1 MCLALACG
9 WPSPA
14 AADDRA
20 PLTIIRTDDLAAQL
34 PALDA
39 KLQQAA
45 SVEQERDAWKRKA
58 ELLTDLVSLK
68 DEIIAAKNAVI
79 LARTEQVTAKNE
91 QIADYQAER
100 KLFQE
105 RIEKLEAKAE
115 RAGIIGDLKAAF
127 VGLLALVGVIAL

>member
-1 MCLALACG
+1 MLACG
-9 WPSPA
+9 WSSPA

-20 PLTIIRTDDLAAQL
+20 PLTIIRTEDLAAQL

-58 ELLTDLVSLK
+58 ELLAELVALK

-79 LARTEQVTAKNE
+79 AARTEQVTAKNE
-91 QIADYQAER
+91 QIVDYQAER

-105 RIEKLEAKAE
+105 RIEKLEARAD
-115 RAGIIGDLKAAF
+115 RAGFLGDLKAAL
-127 VGLLALVGVIAL
+127 VGLLALVGFAAL